1 MAPALGSRD
10 FVTGDTTTLRRW
22 GWGWVL
28 AYAVLLVLVGILAL
42 ANPLATGFATG
53 LLLGFLLVV
62 YGVMAIA
69 AGFSALAGHAR
80 WIELL
85 LGLIAVLAGVF
96 TLFMPHV
103 GAVTLVWMIGAWL
116 LIAGI
121 VEVIHAL
128 QAARDRGWRLF
139 MGVVDVVLGGLL
151 LFSSPLRALAFLAAA
166 VGLSFLI
173 RGVFLALLAFRL
185 RP

>member
-1 MAPALGSRD
+1 
-10 FVTGDTTTLRRW
+10 
-22 GWGWVL
+22 
-28 AYAVLLVLVGILAL
+28 
-42 ANPLATGFATG
+42 
-53 LLLGFLLVV
+53 
-62 YGVMAIA
+62 
-69 AGFSALAGHAR
+69 
-80 WIELL
+80 
-85 LGLIAVLAGVF
+85 
-96 TLFMPHV
+96 MPHG

-139 MGVVDVVLGGLL
+139 MGIADIVLGGLL

-185 RP
+185 RA